1 MDLTTLRQFVVVARL
16 EHLSRAAEEL
26 HVAQPSLSRT
36 IARLEGELGTP
47 LFDRTNRLRLN
58 PVGLLFREYAERALG
73 ELDAGRRAVEEAT
86 EQGAGSVRLA
96 AETFLALTEPI
107 AAFKR
112 EHPAIEI
119 ELQQMPATDMPR
131 RLRAQDVDLCVA
143 SQPVPTTGLESSVL
157 LDEPVLVATHVD
169 HPFARR
175 RSLRVEDL
183 AGEPFVVARKGQWQ
197 RWLLDR
203 LFAQTGLTPRIVCE
217 SDEAAAIQEL
227 IRSGLGIGFNPDF
240 ARRSVPDYPVATIP
254 VDHPDCRRTLT
265 LLWSA
270 DAALSTAARSMRT
283 AITRWNWTGDTSA
296 VRASRTASVT
306 RP

>member
-1 MDLTTLRQFVVVARL
+1 MMDLTTLRQFVVVARL
-16 EHLSRAAEEL
+16 EHLSRAADEL

-36 IARLEGELGTP
+36 IARLESELGTP

-58 PVGLLFREYAERALG
+58 PAGALFRGYVERALG
-73 ELDAGRRAVEEAT
+73 ELDAGQRAVAEAT

-112 EHPAIEI
+112 AHPTIEI
-119 ELQQMPATDMPR
+119 ELLQLPAEDMPR

-143 SQPVPTTGLESSVL
+143 SQPIPSAGLRSAVL
-157 LDEPVLVATHVD
+157 LDEPVLVVTHLD
-169 HPFARR
+169 HPFAQRQ
-175 RSLRVEDL
+175 SLQVEDL
-183 AGEPFVVARKGQWQ
+183 ADEPFVIARKGQWQ

-203 LFAQTGLTPRIVCE
+203 LFAETGLTPRIVCE

-240 ARRSVPDYPVATIP
+240 ARRTMPDYPVAATP
-254 VDHPDCRRTLT
+254 VDHPECRRTLS

-270 DAALSTAARSMRT
+270 DATLSTAAQLMRT
-283 AITRWNWTGDTSA
+283 AITTWPWTPPEPAG
-296 VRASRTASVT
+296 VRLPRVG
-306 RP
+306 R

>member
-1 MDLTTLRQFVVVARL
+1 MMDLTTLRQFVVVARL
-16 EHLSRAAEEL
+16 EHLSRAADEL
-26 HVAQPSLSRT
+26 HVAQPSLSRS
-36 IARLEGELGTP
+36 IARLENELGTP

-58 PVGLLFREYAERALG
+58 QAGALFRGYAERALG
-73 ELDAGRRAVEEAT
+73 ELDAGQRAVAEAT

-112 EHPAIEI
+112 EHPRIEI
-119 ELQQMPATDMPR
+119 ELQQLPAEDMPR

-143 SQPVPTTGLESSVL
+143 SQPIPNAGLESAVL
-157 LDEPVLVATHVD
+157 LDEPVLVVTPLD
-169 HPFARR
+169 HPFAQRT
-175 RSLRVEDL
+175 SLRVEDL
-183 AGEPFVVARKGQWQ
+183 ADEPFVIARKGQWQ

-203 LFAQTGLTPRIVCE
+203 LFAETGLTPRIVCE

-240 ARRSVPDYPVATIP
+240 ARRSMPDYPVAAIP
-254 VDHPDCRRTLT
+254 VDHPECRRTLS

-270 DAALSTAARSMRT
+270 DANLSTAAQLMRS
-283 AITRWNWTGDTSA
+283 AITAWPWTPPARAG
-296 VRASRTASVT
+296 VRRRRAGR
-306 RP
+306 